1 MLLKRNEIR
10 HFGVMILSLFFIFNL
25 NKFFS
30 YNLNESGYIQRKDIV
45 SEIKRNSK
53 DRGYSCVSVSYIT
66 DPGYNLGYRYF
77 FWLENMQVI
86 NPDSGAPVYTIVF
99 PLKPI
104 FVTDVNKGAIGLI
117 YPSHKSYTKEGV
129 EESCS
134 GENSN
139 LTDPLFGFTK

>member
-1 MLLKRNEIR
+1 
-10 HFGVMILSLFFIFNL
+10 
-25 NKFFS
+25 
-30 YNLNESGYIQRKDIV
+30 
-45 SEIKRNSK
+45 
-53 DRGYSCVSVSYIT
+53 
-66 DPGYNLGYRYF
+66 
-77 FWLENMQVI
+77 MQVI